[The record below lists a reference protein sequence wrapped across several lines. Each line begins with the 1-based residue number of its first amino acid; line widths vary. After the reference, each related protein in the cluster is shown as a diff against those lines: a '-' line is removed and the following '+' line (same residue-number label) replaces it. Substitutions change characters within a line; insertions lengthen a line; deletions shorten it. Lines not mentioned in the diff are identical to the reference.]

1 MRKRLIAIFM
11 AFLFSVTGM
20 LTTNVNV
27 KAEDAGEEVDISFLL
42 TDDALIGYAQ
52 SQTWG
57 VYLSEGYSILNDAGG
72 GKIGWGG
79 VTNAAKR
86 CTVSMNAN
94 VERKV
99 NGSWVHVTSWTQ
111 TNENALTASVSR
123 TLLVASG
130 YYYRV
135 RGVHYASTDT
145 SSSGTDAL
153 WM

>member
-1 MRKRLIAIFM
+1 MRKRLIALFM

-20 LTTNVNV
+20 LTTNVDV

-52 SQTWG
+52 NQTWG
-57 VYLSEGYSILNDAGG
+57 VYLAEGYSILNDAGG

-99 NGSWVHVTSWTQ
+99 NGSWVHVTSFTQ
-111 TNENALTASVSR
+111 TNQNALTASVSR

-135 RGVHYASTDT
+135 RGVHRASTDT
-145 SSSGTDAL
+145 SSSCTSSL

>member
-1 MRKRLIAIFM
+1 MRKRVTALFLAL
-11 AFLFSVTGM
+11 LFSVMGM
-20 LTTNVNV
+20 LNSQAEVN
-27 KAEDAGEEVDISFLL
+27 AEDAGEEVDISFLL

-52 SQTWG
+52 NQTWG
-57 VYLSEGYSILNDAGG
+57 VYLSDGYSTINDAGG

-79 VTNAAKR
+79 VTNAARR
-86 CTVSMNAN
+86 CTVSVNAI

-99 NGSWVHVTSWTQ
+99 SGGWERVTSWSQ
-111 TNENALTASVSR
+111 TNSNALTASVSR

-135 RGVHYASTDT
+135 RGEHSASTDA
-145 SSSGTDAL
+145 SSSCTGAL

>member
-1 MRKRLIAIFM
+1 MRKRLIALFL
-11 AFLFSVTGM
+11 AFLFSITGM
-20 LTTNVNV
+20 LTTNVDV

-52 SQTWG
+52 NQTWG

-72 GKIGWGG
+72 GKIGCGG
-79 VTNAAKR
+79 VTNAARR
-86 CTVSMNAN
+86 CTVSVNAV

-99 NGSWVHVTSWTQ
+99 SGGWERVTSWSQ
-111 TNENALTASVSR
+111 TNSNALTASVSR
-123 TLLVASG
+123 YLLVASG

-135 RGVHYASTDT
+135 RSVHTAGTDGSSSCT
-145 SSSGTDAL
+145 SSL

>member
-1 MRKRLIAIFM
+1 MRKRLM
-11 AFLFSVTGM
+11 ALFLALLFSVMGM
-20 LTTNVNV
+20 LNSQVEV
-27 KAEDAGEEVDISFLL
+27 KAEDVGEEVDISFLL
-42 TDDALIGYAQ
+42 TDDALIGYIDN
-52 SQTWG
+52 QTWG
-57 VYLSEGYSILNDAGG
+57 VYLSDGYSTINDAGG

-79 VTNAAKR
+79 VTNAARR

-111 TNENALTASVSR
+111 TNSNALTASVSR

-135 RGVHYASTDT
+135 RGVHSASTDT
-145 SSSGTDAL
+145 SSSCTSSL

>member
-1 MRKRLIAIFM
+1 MRKRIM
-11 AFLFSVTGM
+11 ALFLALLFSVMGM
-20 LTTNVNV
+20 LNSQVEV
-27 KAEDAGEEVDISFLL
+27 KAEDVGEEVDISFLL

-57 VYLSEGYSILNDAGG
+57 VYLAEGYSILNDAGG

-79 VTNAAKR
+79 VTNAARR
-86 CTVSMNAN
+86 CTVSVNAV

-99 NGSWVHVTSWTQ
+99 SGGWERVTSWTQ
-111 TNENALTASVSR
+111 TNQNALTASVSR
-123 TLLVASG
+123 TLLVGSG

-135 RGVHYASTDT
+135 RCTHSASTDA
-145 SSSGTDAL
+145 SNSCTDAL

>member
-1 MRKRLIAIFM
+1 MRKRLIALFL
-11 AFLFSVTGM
+11 ALLFSVIGM
-20 LTTNVNV
+20 LNSQVEV
-27 KAEDAGEEVDISFLL
+27 KAEDVGEEVDISFLL

-52 SQTWG
+52 NQTWG
-57 VYLSEGYSILNDAGG
+57 VYLSDGYSTINDAGG

-79 VTNAAKR
+79 VTNAARR

-99 NGSWVHVTSWTQ
+99 NGSWVHVTSWSQ
-111 TNENALTASVSR
+111 TNSNALTASVSR
-123 TLLVASG
+123 TLLVGSG

-135 RGVHYASTDT
+135 RGEHSASTDA
-145 SSSGTDAL
+145 SNSCTDAL